1 MSNPFHIDGPT
12 CLSFSMG
19 RSSGDML
26 RRVLAANPVEVLREH
41 LVVLTCNTGKE
52 DEASLRFG
60 DRIDREWLRPLG
72 LGITWLEYTS
82 EATKFKVVTFEALSR
97 NGEPFD
103 AIIAQRAQFTGPLP
117 NPRSRYCSS
126 EMKTRTMKRYLQSIG
141 WGEWDTFI
149 GIRADEQRRLAKFRA
164 NPHPDGS
171 HETVR
176 VPLADCGVTAQDVG
190 EFWRTQSFDL
200 ELPNINGKTPGGNCD
215 LCFLKPSAQIAS
227 LVAEK
232 PERAVWW
239 ARKEEDAES
248 RLPPLMEPIYEMD
261 ELSAEEYAAALAA
274 HFESVVDALAAGF
287 VDELD
292 MPDAPRKTT
301 RRQKIGLDG
310 KPMFRQ
316 RPNTGALFRID
327 RPSYSEMARF
337 AFAQRDAFDPDEEA
351 IACFC
356 GD

>member
-1 MSNPFHIDGPT
+1 MSDHFRIDGPT

-26 RRVLAANPVEVLREH
+26 RRVLAANPAEVLREH

-72 LGITWLEYTS
+72 LKLVWLEYCAGA
-82 EATKFKVVTFEALSR
+82 EFAVKQFESLSR

-103 AIIAQRAQFTGPLP
+103 AVIAQRAQHTGPLP

-126 EMKTRTMKRYLQSIG
+126 ELKTRTMKRYLRSIG
-141 WGEWDTFI
+141 WDEWDTFI
-149 GIRADEQRRLAKFRA
+149 GIRADEPRRLAKFRA
-164 NPHPDGS
+164 NPHPDGN

-190 EFWRTQSFDL
+190 EFWRTQPFDL
-200 ELPNINGKTPGGNCD
+200 ELPNVNGKTPGGNCD
-215 LCFLKPSAQIAS
+215 LCFLKPTAQIAS

-239 ARKEEDAES
+239 AKKEDEAKL
-248 RLPPLMEPIYEMD
+248 RLPPLMEPIYELD
-261 ELSAEEYAAALAA
+261 ELSDEEYAAAIAQHTLDVEETIAQG
-274 HFESVVDALAAGF
+274 LT
-287 VDELD
+287 DELD
-292 MPDAPRKTT
+292 WPDEPGKTV

-327 RPSYSEMARF
+327 RPSYSEMAKF